1 MSIYGKI
8 VRVRWIVISA
18 LLPSYSVRLWSW
30 RPTVVGLT
38 WKSTA
43 NRYDVPAEIGPRSN
57 ASLPFRLVSL
67 AGARSIAVVVPA
79 PGPPKTQTGPA
90 PGGAFPPGQGEP
102 GPE

>member
-18 LLPSYSVRLWSW
+18 LLPSYSVRLWFW

-67 AGARSIAVVVPA
+67 AGDGSIGFIVRPSRQPETRANAGRAR
-79 PGPPKTQTGPA
+79 TL
-90 PGGAFPPGQGEP
+90 PPGER
-102 GPE
+102 

>member
-18 LLPSYSVRLWSW
+18 LLPSYSVRLWFW

-38 WKSTA
+38 WKSTT
-43 NRYDVPAEIGPRSN
+43 NRYDVPAEIGPRSS

-67 AGARSIAVVVPA
+67 AGDGPDGFVVPPA
-79 PGPPKTQTGPA
+79 HPPHNGRRA
-90 PGGAFPPGQGEP
+90 ALGGHFHPREARR
-102 GPE
+102 

>member
-18 LLPSYSVRLWSW
+18 LLPSYSVRLWFW

-43 NRYDVPAEIGPRSN
+43 NRYDAPAEIGRRSN
-57 ASLPFRLVSL
+57 ASLPFRLVSRAGDGSIVLIVRPSSQPESRTSAAWARLFL
-67 AGARSIAVVVPA
+67 AVMR
-79 PGPPKTQTGPA
+79 KR
-90 PGGAFPPGQGEP
+90 
-102 GPE
+102 

>member
-67 AGARSIAVVVPA
+67 AGDRPILFLFQPSGQPETTASAAPA
-79 PGPPKTQTGPA
+79 GLFPSATPETA
-90 PGGAFPPGQGEP
+90 P
-102 GPE
+102 